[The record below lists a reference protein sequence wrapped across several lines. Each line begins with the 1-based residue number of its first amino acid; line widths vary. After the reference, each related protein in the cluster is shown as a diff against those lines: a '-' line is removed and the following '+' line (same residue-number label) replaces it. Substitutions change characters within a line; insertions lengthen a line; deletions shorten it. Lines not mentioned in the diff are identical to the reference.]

1 MMKKIFANP
10 EIEVTLLA
18 CQDVVY
24 TSGDADILNPGND
37 IEDNKGDLE

>member
-1 MMKKIFANP
+1 MMKKIFAKP

-24 TSGDADILNPGND
+24 TSGYDYINADTTDP
-37 IEDNKGDLE
+37 DLEQD